1 VPAPEPRRSLPKIA
15 ALIAAELRVSGKAR
29 RQITVGLKN
38 LVTPL
43 RGLVLLKKVDAFK
56 EDVEYERQRLDKLR
70 SKYYWMGPNLR
81 PLDEAVANLERM
93 QRVWASGLAAKQAD
107 PFIAVC
113 IKSAD
118 HLIRMHADHKRSD
131 KRLGWIAGL
140 IYEAI
145 TGVRGKTFRRA
156 CEEYHKSR

>member
-1 VPAPEPRRSLPKIA
+1 VPEPRRSLPKIA
-15 ALIAAELRVSGKAR
+15 AEITTELRVRGGVQ
-29 RQITVGLKN
+29 RQVKVALKN

-43 RGLVLLKKVDAFK
+43 RGLVLLKTVPAFK
-56 EDVEYERQRLDKLR
+56 KDVEYERRRLDKLR

-81 PLDEAVANLERM
+81 PLDEAIANLGQI
-93 QRVWASGLAAKQAD
+93 QRVEVSGLATQQTD

-113 IKSAD
+113 INFAA
-118 HLIRMHADHKRSD
+118 HLIRTHTRQRKPGV
-131 KRLGWIAGL
+131 KQLGWIAGL

-156 CEEYHKSR
+156 CLEYLHKSR